1 MLWLFTWLRGRSSQP
16 LEELHTPAAIQA
28 RLAEATQ
35 HSYLGDFVLG
45 ALDGVVTTFAVVA
58 GVTGAELSSAVVLV
72 LGLANLLA
80 DGFSMAAGNYLSTK
94 AERQLIER
102 MRRQE
107 EHHIHHIPDGEREEI
122 RQIFAKKGF
131 EGELLERIV
140 EVITSNKQVWIDT
153 MLTDEWGLPLDT
165 PHPWKAAGVTFLAF
179 VLVGAV
185 PLVPYAVSLSSPAGM
200 LFVAS
205 LVMTGVAFAIIG
217 AIKGY
222 VLHRPLWAA
231 AAETLILGALAAT
244 LAYGVGAALHNLV
257 PGGA

>member
-1 MLWLFTWLRGRSSQP
+1 MFWFFSWLRRPAAEP
-16 LEELHTPAAIQA
+16 LEEMHTPAAIQA
-28 RLAEATQ
+28 RLAEATR

-94 AERQLIER
+94 AEQQLIQR
-102 MRRQE
+102 MRKLE
-107 EHHIHHIPDGEREEI
+107 EHHIRHVPDGEREEI

-131 EGELLERIV
+131 QGELLERIV

-153 MLTDEWGLPLDT
+153 MLTDEWGLPLET

-185 PLVPYAVSLSSPAGM
+185 PLVPYAVSLHSPAGT
-200 LFVAS
+200 LFAAS
-205 LVMTGVAFAIIG
+205 LAMTGLAFAIIG

-231 AAETLILGALAAT
+231 AVETLLLGALAAA
-244 LAYGVGAALHNLV
+244 LAYAVGAALHGLV
-257 PGGA
+257 PAAV